1 MMGDNHSPFNVTLNS
16 NFHPRFLPT
25 EEHTAVNRYVVGS
38 HIFTR
43 QVHPWRFFYARKG
56 EI

>member
-1 MMGDNHSPFNVTLNS
+1 MGDNHSPFNVTLNS